1 MGNPHRV
8 EHEARHQ
15 LMAGCDQNCRTTDE
29 SSDGSKTRYDRRTN
43 GAWRLPLDRIG
54 ILQQGIGDHE
64 QSEARVRQDIEPNR
78 TLEAGAQ
85 TACWRY
91 YVWKCERPRNCDE
104 RRQEIAI
111 CQGEERAR
119 AQD

>member
-1 MGNPHRV
+1 MRRGISSWPAVTKTVAQQTRAV
-8 EHEARHQ
+8 
-15 LMAGCDQNCRTTDE
+15 TDP
-29 SSDGSKTRYDRRTN
+29 TL
-43 GAWRLPLDRIG
+43 ARIG

-64 QSEARVRQDIEPNR
+64 QGEARVRQDIEPNR

-85 TACWRY
+85 TACWRQY
-91 YVWKCERPRNCDE
+91 AWKCERPRNCDE

-111 CQGEERAR
+111 RQGEECAR